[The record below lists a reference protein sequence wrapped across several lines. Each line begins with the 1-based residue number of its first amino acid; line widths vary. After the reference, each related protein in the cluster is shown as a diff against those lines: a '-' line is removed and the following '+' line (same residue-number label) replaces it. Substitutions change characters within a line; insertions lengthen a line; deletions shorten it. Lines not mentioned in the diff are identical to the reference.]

1 MYVADFK
8 KHNVWVIERGE
19 TTPQVYFH
27 SDRFNQPNDL
37 AIAADGT
44 LYASDPRFASP
55 AGGQIWRITRGAD
68 GKGQG
73 EVMSSTRRLGVTN
86 GIDLSPDGA
95 TLYVS
100 ESNSRQVWA
109 YRLDGSKLL
118 DPRLVRGFADFEV
131 DGLRTD
137 VDGRI
142 YLARLSAG
150 KIAIIGAD
158 GSLQREV
165 PAERKAADQPHL
177 WRSGRQNRLRDPEG
191 RPLHRGVSR
200 RPSRPRAMPA
210 SARHVLSVER
220 KTTAVFD
227 GFSRA
232 CGPQRKQA
240 IDHSRSGR
248 DRHWRVANRSQHGL
262 SLRQHDCRRFTNPG
276 GIAHATRGRTRS
288 AGALR
293 QRGPLAD
300 KDQPKGARAMFEISR
315 RDLVLGSTGAA
326 LVFGL
331 KGPVSFIGAA
341 QAQRAADSL
350 KYKVGDIEVFSLH
363 EGSIERAVTEAMVK
377 NASLDDVKKALTAA
391 RHRS

>member
-1 MYVADFK
+1 VGSIGNGIRFDRQGRMFIADFK

-44 LYASDPRFASP
+44 LYASDPQFAAP

-68 GKGQG
+68 GTGRG
-73 EVMSSTRRLGVTN
+73 EVMSSTRHLGVTN

-137 VDGRI
+137 RDGRI

-165 PAERKAADQPHL
+165 PLSGKQPTNVTFGGPD
-177 WRSGRQNRLRDPEG
+177 GRTVFVTQKEG
-191 RPLHRGVSR
+191 RFIEAFRVD
-200 RPSRPRAMPA
+200 RP
-210 SARHVLSVER
+210 
-220 KTTAVFD
+220 
-227 GFSRA
+227 
-232 CGPQRKQA
+232 
-240 IDHSRSGR
+240 GR
-248 DRHWRVANRSQHGL
+248 EPCLQV
-262 SLRQHDCRRFTNPG
+262 PG
-276 GIAHATRGRTRS
+276 
-288 AGALR
+288 
-293 QRGPLAD
+293 
-300 KDQPKGARAMFEISR
+300 MC
-315 RDLVLGSTGAA
+315 
-326 LVFGL
+326 
-331 KGPVSFIGAA
+331 
-341 QAQRAADSL
+341 
-350 KYKVGDIEVFSLH
+350 
-363 EGSIERAVTEAMVK
+363 
-377 NASLDDVKKALTAA
+377 
-391 RHRS
+391 